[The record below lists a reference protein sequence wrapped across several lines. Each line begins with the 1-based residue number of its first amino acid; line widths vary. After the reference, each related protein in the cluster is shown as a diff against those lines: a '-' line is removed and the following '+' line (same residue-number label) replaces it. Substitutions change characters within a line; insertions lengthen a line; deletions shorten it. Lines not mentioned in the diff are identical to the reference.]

1 MNRRT
6 MLFFALLAA
15 PTLVNAQLD
24 ALRSMKDPLTGLLRS
39 QLGVTEDQA
48 AGGVGSILTLAQE
61 KLIKGDF
68 DKIAQLV
75 PSASTY
81 MAQAKSLG
89 AVTGPIKDMK
99 GLQAALGRLAMS
111 PETQAKFV
119 PAVTDYIGKAGGDS
133 VRKLLAGVLK

>member
-1 MNRRT
+1 MNRRRI
-6 MLFFALLAA
+6 LLFALLAA
-15 PTLVNAQLD
+15 PSLASAQLD
-24 ALRSMKDPLTGLLRS
+24 ALLSMKDPLTGFLGS

-68 DKIAQLV
+68 DKITQFV
-75 PSASTY
+75 PSASKY

-89 AVTGPIKDMK
+89 AVTGPIKDMR